1 MQPLSG
7 WDLSYWLR
15 SAYVLVMVC
24 GSCTALAFILV
35 SIMTFNPCTDF
46 CKFSQ
51 FREYTRT
58 LRKEEIS
65 RVVLVSFI
73 LVGFSQ
79 GVGICSS
86 PDRRLEPG
94 LSQLCLAQRKWTQIL
109 LMLSLA
115 CTCICIRHWHFI
127 YEKEM
132 LQTSDHRILTT
143 VVDNI
148 LSIYLCAL
156 CYLFTSVPR

>member
-1 MQPLSG
+1 VPEIDSFLESDVLLLCLEFEINRGYCMQPLSG

-73 LVGFSQ
+73 LVGFS
-79 GVGICSS
+79 
-86 PDRRLEPG
+86 
-94 LSQLCLAQRKWTQIL
+94 
-109 LMLSLA
+109 
-115 CTCICIRHWHFI
+115 
-127 YEKEM
+127 
-132 LQTSDHRILTT
+132 
-143 VVDNI
+143 
-148 LSIYLCAL
+148 
-156 CYLFTSVPR
+156 